1 MAQAPRAF
9 VVMLSV
15 VAVLAGACG
24 GSGHGSDTA
33 ITTAA
38 ATAVPPLVLTVDDLP
53 RAMVQANDLPPGYEP
68 GQTTGGTGAQGCAT
82 TRTQDSAVL
91 ASQLQALGIMA
102 CSHVTLRKETTKE
115 TATDEAA
122 GYLFNDLEGASKAIP
137 VLRESFAANV
147 VPKGGSTVA
156 VPEDTPASGLGDAA
170 APGLKFSVKSGSQSV
185 NLFFY
190 IWRVRNVVSYFAAVD
205 AVGDLNAQS
214 ILDIAKKAA
223 ARAAG

>member
-1 MAQAPRAF
+1 MARAPRAI

-15 VAVLAGACG
+15 VAAVAGACG
-24 GSGHGSDTA
+24 GGGHGSG
-33 ITTAA
+33 AA
-38 ATAVPPLVLTVDDLP
+38 ATTTVATPVPRRLLTVDDLP

-82 TRTQDSAVL
+82 TRTQDSTVL
-91 ASQLQALGIMA
+91 ASQLQALGITA
-102 CSHVTLRKETTKE
+102 CSRVTLRKETTKE
-115 TATDEAA
+115 TATDETAA
-122 GYLFNDLEGASKAIP
+122 FLFKDVDGASKAIP
-137 VLRESFAANV
+137 VLRASFSANV

-156 VPEDTPASGLGDAA
+156 VPEDTPASGLGDGA
-170 APGLKFSVKSGSQSV
+170 APGLKFSVKSGSQSL

-223 ARAAG
+223 ARATG